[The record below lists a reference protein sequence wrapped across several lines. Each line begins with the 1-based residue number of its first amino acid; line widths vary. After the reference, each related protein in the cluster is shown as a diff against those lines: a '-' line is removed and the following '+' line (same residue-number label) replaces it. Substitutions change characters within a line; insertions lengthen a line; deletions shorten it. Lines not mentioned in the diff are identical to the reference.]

1 MENLTELEMAHVQG
15 FWRVNQWSLN
25 LKMEFSKFKHR
36 WRWIGP
42 ITSIPA
48 CLFCDNANSGKYDAL
63 VCIFQQL
70 QHFPWEYEITK
81 SRGLVP
87 KSPQSVF
94 KSEHLIHLKPK
105 P

>member
-42 ITSIPA
+42 IT
-48 CLFCDNANSGKYDAL
+48 L